1 MTDRATVP
9 LQQPARAEA
18 PLDPAAPGSAPA
30 DTRPAQ
36 LAKDDGLKV
45 PEGSPSAAPPS
56 GEDEAARAAPAPA
69 SAPAPGA
76 ADPLP
81 SGASGRVAPF
91 GNIAPPAP
99 PPDLQQRLD
108 EAAKIA
114 DPHLRQAVEANIRLL
129 TQRERTAFT
138 DQQRAAKAQA
148 KGIIDQGGDLG
159 SIPAKVLLQID
170 QSGRQALHDYAAA
183 HGNPRTD
190 PVTYY
195 ALKNQALDDPAAFQG
210 VDLGDHMARL
220 DAKDYGELTQL
231 QTSLRNGQPPA
242 DLPLQQVYKANTD
255 RMLQQLGLPS
265 VPAISAPANDA
276 AQGPQRQ
283 DTTTPPIDPQSLQAA
298 TQLRRD
304 VDQALAAHQVVQ
316 GRPATP
322 AEQQQF
328 LDQAVISRYGT
339 RYRMNRMT
347 TVGTSGS
354 IDVQNPLRTV
364 SDHLSPSAVVPITAT
379 QQADAGAEQSTAG
392 QRSELDPSTAPTTS
406 ASSIEMPDDTDA
418 ARKRNILAGSGGRF
432 VVSDNPKANENWPLV
447 EAPED
452 IKVLQFDRQIEAAA
466 GKTGVDADL
475 IRAIMYMETSHG
487 GYDRTADELGM
498 NKSILPMNVNVTYW
512 GDHFGTREQLH
523 DPYLNVLAGARML
536 RAIENNVPPGT
547 DIAKIATLYNNHR
560 ARYVSDYGA
569 RVAKIYRQ
577 KLWLHQP
584 APRWPRVPQLF
595 KRAPQ

>member
-1 MTDRATVP
+1 MTDRATAP
-9 LQQPARAEA
+9 LQQPARADA
-18 PLDPAAPGSAPA
+18 PLDPAAPSAAPA

-114 DPHLRQAVEANIRLL
+114 DPHLRQAVGANIRLL

-265 VPAISAPANDA
+265 GPAISAPANDA

-283 DTTTPPIDPQSLQAA
+283 DTTTPPIDPQSLQTA

-339 RYRMNRMT
+339 RYRTSLTAPGIDRSLRRQDLQRPAADHLPKTSPEVPASEPQPNVVQPPDTSVEPTGRSQGGGRIT
-347 TVGTSGS
+347 FLEAYDHYKDGSGS
-354 IDVQNPLRTV
+354 PMRLSIDQLN
-364 SDHLSPSAVVPITAT
+364 LSAIRPDEFEGFNSAVSAGRDTNIDLRQPFSMSRSSINDYLLLGNATLRLQGRLTFDKNGDWTLNGTYKVFDDTYDFNRSTHRWFGGEWLTSIGRGTNGKPFPIEIHGAQPVTAT
-379 QQADAGAEQSTAG
+379 SKQDDS
-392 QRSELDPSTAPTTS
+392 PT
-406 ASSIEMPDDTDA
+406 I
-418 ARKRNILAGSGGRF
+418 
-432 VVSDNPKANENWPLV
+432 
-447 EAPED
+447 
-452 IKVLQFDRQIEAAA
+452 
-466 GKTGVDADL
+466 
-475 IRAIMYMETSHG
+475 
-487 GYDRTADELGM
+487 
-498 NKSILPMNVNVTYW
+498 
-512 GDHFGTREQLH
+512 
-523 DPYLNVLAGARML
+523 
-536 RAIENNVPPGT
+536 
-547 DIAKIATLYNNHR
+547 
-560 ARYVSDYGA
+560 YVG
-569 RVAKIYRQ
+569 
-577 KLWLHQP
+577 P
-584 APRWPRVPQLF
+584 
-595 KRAPQ
+595 